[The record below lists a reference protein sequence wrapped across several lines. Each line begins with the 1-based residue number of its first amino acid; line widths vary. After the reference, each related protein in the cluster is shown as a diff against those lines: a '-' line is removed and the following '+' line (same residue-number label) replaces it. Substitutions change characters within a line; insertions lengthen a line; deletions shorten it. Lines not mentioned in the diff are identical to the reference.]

1 MVVIKLAAFTG
12 EQPRLIP
19 RLLPDSGA
27 QDAIDVRLDDGG
39 LTPFRKPQKVHEA
52 DDASHRTIYRHGN
65 DWLSWSGTV
74 HAAPGPVAADRLYYT
89 GDETPKMR
97 ANGEVYDLAVPRPET
112 ALTATLGGSG
122 AGEVSTRTYVYTW
135 VTAFGEE
142 SEPSAAAAPVDWQ
155 PGNTVTLSGFE
166 APPED
171 RAITRQRIY
180 RTQTGRAAGTYL
192 YFIAERDASED
203 DFTDDIPI
211 DGVNE
216 PLPSADW
223 NAPPDDLKGL
233 ISVANGMM
241 AAFVGKKL
249 YFCEPFRPHA
259 WPEKYVLTM
268 DYDIVAIAATQTS
281 IMVVT
286 TGTPYIVA
294 GAHPDSMQQVK
305 LEANLPCI
313 NARGCIDLGFAFCY
327 PSHEGLVAIRADGT
341 VGLVSG
347 QLFNTEEWLALN
359 PQTMVAGQISGRYVA
374 FYDTTDAEGTR
385 KAGALFIDV
394 GQQPFLLRAGAIAT
408 AAFYDIE
415 RSELYFLNAGTKD
428 IYQLDPPGSV
438 RASMYWKS
446 KEFILSRPDTFGA
459 ILIETDSRLTGDEQT
474 RSEAEYQ
481 AVLAANAQALED
493 GSHRAAFVAA
503 ALNEVPV
510 GGHDLRRLPNIAAG
524 LDVGV
529 YADGVRVATVS
540 KTGTPVRLPGG
551 FLARK
556 WEVDVSGDE
565 KVAQIALARTMD
577 QLKGMQ

>member
-1 MVVIKLAAFTG
+1 MVVIKLAGFTG

-19 RLLPDSGA
+19 RLLPESGA

-39 LTPFRKPQKVHEA
+39 LTPFRKPQLVDEIA
-52 DDASHRTIYRHGN
+52 DASHRTIYRHGN
-65 DWLSWSGTV
+65 AWLSWPGTV
-74 HAAPGPVAADRLYYT
+74 QAAPGPVAADRLYYT
-89 GDETPKMR
+89 GDGAPKVR
-97 ANGEVYDLAVPRPET
+97 IDGDIYDLAVPRPET
-112 ALTATLGGSG
+112 AVTATLGGTG
-122 AGEVSTRTYVYTW
+122 AGDVTTRTYVYTW

-142 SEPSAAAAPVDWQ
+142 SEPSPAAASVEWQ
-155 PGNTVTLSGFE
+155 PGHSVTLSGFA
-166 APPED
+166 APPSGRGID
-171 RAITRQRIY
+171 KQRIY

-192 YFIAERDASED
+192 YFIAERNASDAD
-203 DFTDDIPI
+203 YVDTIPV

-223 NAPPDDLKGL
+223 NAPPDDLSGL
-233 ISVANGMM
+233 IGVANGMM

-313 NARGCIDLGFAFCY
+313 NARGAIDLGFAFCY
-327 PSHEGLVAIRADGT
+327 PSREGLVAIRADGS

-347 QLFNTEEWLALN
+347 QLFNTEEWLSLN
-359 PQTMVAGQISGRYVA
+359 PQSIVAGQISGRYVA
-374 FYDTTDAEGTR
+374 FYDTLDAEGVR
-385 KAGALFIDV
+385 RAGALFIDV
-394 GQQPFLLRAGAIAT
+394 GQQPFLLRSSAIA
-408 AAFYDIE
+408 AATFYDIK
-415 RSELYFLNAGTKD
+415 RSELYFLETGTSQV
-428 IYQLDPPGSV
+428 YQLDPPGAA
-438 RASMYWKS
+438 RTSMYWKS

-459 ILIETDSRLTGDEQT
+459 ILIETDNRLTGEEQAKSQDE
-474 RSEAEYQ
+474 YD
-481 AVLAANAQALED
+481 AVLADNAARLAA
-493 GSHRAAFVAA
+493 GTHRAALCAGPINDIPF
-503 ALNEVPV
+503 
-510 GGHDLRRLPNIAAG
+510 GGHALKALPTLDIG
-524 LDVGV
+524 LDVGI
-529 YADGVRVATVS
+529 YADGKRIATINQ
-540 KTGTPVRLPGG
+540 TGRPVRLPAGL
-551 FLARK
+551 LARK

-577 QLKGMQ
+577 QLKGMI